1 MARACSGRQ
10 HDCTDVPLGACKPQA
25 PPING
30 ASLVV
35 RPKLSS
41 TYHLVIS
48 AMCNGARGGGSGR
61 RRRHAQPRGALEGP
75 RPARSRGSRGLH
87 SLFLY
92 LSVPLNFP

>member
-48 AMCNGARGGGSGR
+48 AMCNGARGGV
-61 RRRHAQPRGALEGP
+61 
-75 RPARSRGSRGLH
+75 PAAATATRNPGGRSRAHALRVAAAAGDYIRFFYICQSR
-87 SLFLY
+87 
-92 LSVPLNFP
+92 